1 MAVNKTVIAMLRPKR
16 PARVL
21 ELGEECGEAAEAI
34 TGALG
39 ANPLKGSSHRW
50 QDVEKELK
58 ELSDVIVT
66 AVLALAT
73 SSPDPE
79 RPSPTVCPGP
89 PGSSRPE
96 LTRST
101 LCTEEPAQ
109 AVRALP
115 RHPLLCGRT
124 RPSGAYPASPVGD
137 EWETSGR

>member
-1 MAVNKTVIAMLRPKR
+1 MRYPRTTAGQLGVGWLAGHRPTGR

-21 ELGEECGEAAEAI
+21 ELGEEYGEAAEVI

-39 ANPLKGSSHRW
+39 ANPLKGNSHRW

-79 RPSPTVCPGP
+79 K
-89 PGSSRPE
+89 
-96 LTRST
+96 
-101 LCTEEPAQ
+101 
-109 AVRALP
+109 ALAD
-115 RHPLLCGRT
+115 R
-124 RPSGAYPASPVGD
+124 V
-137 EWETSGR
+137 